1 MRNLLPESKKE
12 AQKFLL
18 TKMPR
23 NAVNDPNRVDDLVLG
38 GGLKQDTLK
47 RRERAYKALDDFL
60 RAQYQIT
67 ADDALKRSQLED
79 VLMSYFESLRVLTFL

>member
-18 TKMPR
+18 SKMPR
-23 NAVNDPNRVDDLVLG
+23 NAVIDPNRVDDLVLG

-47 RRERAYKALDDFL
+47 RREHAYKAL
-60 RAQYQIT
+60 A
-67 ADDALKRSQLED
+67 
-79 VLMSYFESLRVLTFL
+79 